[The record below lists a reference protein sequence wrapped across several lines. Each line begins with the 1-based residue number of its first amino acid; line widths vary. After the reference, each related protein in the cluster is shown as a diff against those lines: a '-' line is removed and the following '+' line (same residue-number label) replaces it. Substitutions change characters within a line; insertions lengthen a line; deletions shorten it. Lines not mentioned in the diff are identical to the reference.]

1 MCIKI
6 IYVRLCKTPSC
17 VCAVCIYHHISI
29 WGVPE
34 VGVPPNHPF
43 IDGFS
48 LLINHPAMG
57 VPSFM
62 EPPIDVHCVSRL
74 PRSPNVATR
83 GGMPCPLESLGTLWL
98 WPIAASEHGP
108 NFFIFLTMVPKIL
121 LKAILIHFF
130 GKSTLIGISFQFTS
144 YKPTAWRWNSKWS
157 NWPAARWVLR
167 IGTGCKRLGT
177 GALPWDMMDMAHQTW
192 LLRKKKGKV
201 H

>member
-6 IYVRLCKTPSC
+6 IYVRLCKTRAC
-17 VCAVCIYHHISI
+17 VCHTSI
-29 WGVPE
+29 WGGSWNRGIPKSSIYRWIFPTYKPSSY
-34 VGVPPNHPF
+34 G
-43 IDGFS
+43 GS
-48 LLINHPAMG
+48 LIYGTPH
-57 VPSFM
+57 
-62 EPPIDVHCVSRL
+62 R
-74 PRSPNVATR
+74 
-83 GGMPCPLESLGTLWL
+83 CPLCEPTSWDPQEPECGNSGWHALPTRVARHILWL

-121 LKAILIHFF
+121 LKAMLIHFF
-130 GKSTLIGISFQFTS
+130 GKSTLIGISCRFAS

-177 GALPWDMMDMAHQTW
+177 GALPWDMMDMTHQTW

-201 H
+201 L